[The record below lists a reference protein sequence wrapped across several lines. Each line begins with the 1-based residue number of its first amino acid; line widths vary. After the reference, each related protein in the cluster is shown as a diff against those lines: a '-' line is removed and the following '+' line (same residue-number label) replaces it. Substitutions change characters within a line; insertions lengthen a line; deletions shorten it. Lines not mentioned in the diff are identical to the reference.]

1 MMLENMLK
9 FNVTSDLH
17 GILPDYV
24 EEFDLMLI
32 CGDICPAHDHY
43 VAYQKEWIEN
53 EFVEWIKKL
62 PFKESWSKVV
72 MTPGNHDFVLE
83 RNTQA
88 YYDRLNQMTD
98 GRLVI
103 LRNKTYEFRY
113 IDRVSGDIKA
123 LSIFGTPYCQHF
135 GRWAFMRDDDV
146 LEKKFDEIPKF
157 VDILISH
164 SSPDIAG
171 YGYVDYGTSFQR
183 NAGCP
188 ILAQAI
194 KEKQPRYAF
203 YGHIHSGDHTLKEID
218 GTMMANVS
226 LCDEAYDDS
235 NNILKIFI

>member
-9 FNVTSDLH
+9 LNVTSDLH

-72 MTPGNHDFVLE
+72 MTPGNHDFVFE

-98 GRLVI
+98 GRLVV

-113 IDRVSGDIKA
+113 IDRASGDVKE

-146 LEKKFDEIPKF
+146 LEKKFDEMPKF

-171 YGYVDYGTSFQR
+171 YGYVDYGTSYQR

-188 ILAQAI
+188 ILAHAI

>member
-9 FNVTSDLH
+9 LNVTSDLH
-17 GILPDYV
+17 GILPEYV

-72 MTPGNHDFVLE
+72 MTPGNHDFVFE

-98 GRLVI
+98 GRLII

-146 LEKKFDEIPKF
+146 LEKKFDEMPKF

-164 SSPDIAG
+164 SSPDIEG
-171 YGYVDYGTSFQR
+171 YGYVDYGTAYQR

-194 KEKQPRYAF
+194 KEKQPRFAF
-203 YGHIHSGDHTLKEID
+203 YGHIHSGDHTLREID
-218 GTMMANVS
+218 NTMMANVS

-235 NNILKIFI
+235 NNILKMYI